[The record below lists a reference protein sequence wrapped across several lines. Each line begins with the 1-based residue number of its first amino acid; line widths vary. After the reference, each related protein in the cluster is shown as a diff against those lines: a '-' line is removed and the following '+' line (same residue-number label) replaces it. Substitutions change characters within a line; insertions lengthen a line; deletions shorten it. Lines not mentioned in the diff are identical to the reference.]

1 MVEAAREA
9 GQPND
14 LRAPLARRGEPRHS
28 AGMSA
33 TLLLAR
39 HGRAEGM
46 HAEAGLTREGEEA
59 VRELARLLAA
69 DGLPP
74 LSACVSPYLRARQT
88 MQELLA
94 ALAPSLEPI
103 VVAELVPDVETEVA
117 LRALR
122 EHGMGEGRMLV
133 VSHMPLVA
141 SITRRLMG
149 EEHGFRPG
157 HLVEIALESDAR
169 RGRLRRAIAPPD

>member
-1 MVEAAREA
+1 
-9 GQPND
+9 
-14 LRAPLARRGEPRHS
+14 
-28 AGMSA
+28 MSA

-46 HAEAGLTREGEEA
+46 HADAGLTPEGEAA
-59 VRELARLLAA
+59 VRELARLLQA

-74 LSACVSPYLRARQT
+74 QIACVSPYRRARQT

-94 ALAPSLEPI
+94 GLGLPLEPL
-103 VVAELVPDVETEVA
+103 VVAELVPDSGTEEA

-122 EHGMGEGRMLV
+122 AHGMGEGRMLV

-141 SITRRLMG
+141 SITRRLTG

-169 RGRLRRAIAPPD
+169 RGRLRRAIAPPG